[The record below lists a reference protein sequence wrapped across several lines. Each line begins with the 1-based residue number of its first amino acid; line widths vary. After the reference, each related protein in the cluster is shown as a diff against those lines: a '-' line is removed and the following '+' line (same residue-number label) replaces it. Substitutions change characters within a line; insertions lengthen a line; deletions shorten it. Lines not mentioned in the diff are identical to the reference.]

1 MKESTRSKDMPV
13 VVGVDG
19 SPQSILA
26 LKWANTLAPTLGATI
41 VAVTTWQI
49 DPMYSTYAVS
59 DQDPADTARR
69 VSAEALVKAFG
80 EKPPEDLTA
89 LIVRGQ
95 AAKVLIEQAM
105 SAKLLVVGSRGRGG
119 FAGLLMGSVSSACA
133 AHATSPVL
141 VLHTDEHSDSDNGL
155 GAVPVDGPDEPAGQA

>member
-1 MKESTRSKDMPV
+1 MKESTRTQGSTV

-49 DPMYSTYAVS
+49 DPMYSTYAVF
-59 DQDPADTARR
+59 DQDPADTARSI
-69 VSAEALVKAFG
+69 SAEALVKAFG
-80 EKPPEDLTA
+80 GKPPEDLTA

-95 AAKVLIEQAM
+95 PAKVLIELSL

-119 FAGLLMGSVSSACA
+119 FTGLLMGSVSSACA
-133 AHATSPVL
+133 AHATCPVL
-141 VLHTDEHSDSDNGL
+141 VLHADERTDSDNDL
-155 GAVPVDGPDEPAGQA
+155 GAVLADGPDEPAGQV